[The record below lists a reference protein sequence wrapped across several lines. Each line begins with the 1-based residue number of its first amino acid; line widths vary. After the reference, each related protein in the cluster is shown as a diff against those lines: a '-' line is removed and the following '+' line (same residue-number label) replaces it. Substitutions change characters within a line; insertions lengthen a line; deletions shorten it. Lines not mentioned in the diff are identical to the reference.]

1 MNHSSPTN
9 QLHKTSHIF
18 ILERAKPRRVS
29 NFHPANIHFNSCWA
43 TPNTIRSTLRSF
55 HRKLLSISSR
65 IGLVAV
71 LFLRLEPT
79 RIDLAFWSAP
89 SPSFASQTG
98 RQYNDNQ
105 TRPHIL
111 CIAEACD
118 GSSAREL
125 CLHLAALPGLV
136 TTR

>member
-29 NFHPANIHFNSCWA
+29 SCHPANIHFSSCWA

-65 IGLVAV
+65 NGLGAV
-71 LFLRLEPT
+71 LFFRLGPP
-79 RIDLAFWSAP
+79 RVDLAFWNAP

-98 RQYNDNQ
+98 RLYND
-105 TRPHIL
+105 
-111 CIAEACD
+111 D
-118 GSSAREL
+118 
-125 CLHLAALPGLV
+125 
-136 TTR
+136 